1 MYVYLTRY
9 AEEQQDLALLSISTF
24 QRALKDPNQ
33 LIRASALRVLSSIRV
48 PVIVP
53 IVMLAI
59 RDSAVDMSPFVRK
72 TAAHAI
78 PKLYSIDPDQKEEL
92 VGMIE
97 KLLGD
102 RTTLVV
108 GSAVMAFEEVCPERI
123 ELIHKQFRKL
133 CNLLADIDEWGQVVI
148 VNMLLRYARTQFVDP
163 NKDGDNWE
171 KEVSFYGSEDDS
183 DENEVQ
189 KPAAKA
195 MDPDHRL
202 LLKNAKPLLQSRN
215 AAVVMAT
222 AQLYYHCAPRP
233 EVQVVAKAMIR
244 LLRSST
250 EVQSLV
256 LNCIASMTSGKRNS
270 SMFEPHLRNFFIGS
284 GTDPTH
290 IKILKLEIMTNLATA
305 GNIGIILREFQSYIT
320 GQDKVCVAAT
330 IQAIGRC
337 AATIEEVTD
346 TCLNGLVHLLSNR
359 DEAVVAESV
368 VVIKRLLQTQ
378 AGDHT
383 EIIEHMAKLVDTITE
398 PAAKAAILWV
408 LGEYSERVPKIAP
421 DVLRKMAKTFPNE
434 DPQVKLQIL
443 NLAVKLCL
451 CNPKQTRLLAQ
462 YVFNLAKYDMNY
474 DIRDRARFM
483 RGFIF
488 SENKLS
494 KCAKKIFLAA
504 KPAPYTESKFH
515 NRQNYQLGSMS
526 HYLNTK
532 VSGYQDLPD
541 FPEEAPDASVRNVE
555 PVKAPNPWEKTVEA
569 NKAKKKAAKSASKG
583 FYSEESSSDSG
594 SSSSSSSSSGSS
606 SESEESEDDGLV
618 VKKDSNT
625 LLLIEEGSK
634 NGEAG
639 KDDETEDSSSD
650 SDESSS
656 EESETSSDSN
666 DEKEV
671 PKPNKKQ
678 PAKKAPVQPK
688 SSNLDLLLSL
698 EDDISSVPIH
708 PSSSS
713 TTPTLGGLLAPSAAL
728 PSISSPT
735 EAAPMFVPVKENE
748 LLSKMNSNGLQVTYR
763 YSRSKHLYSDS
774 MTSIQL
780 TLKNLGTEDLNDIR
794 IGSQNLA
801 PGMALHE
808 FPAIASLPTGAT
820 QNATIGID
828 FNDSTNT
835 ASLFFVA
842 SSRTHQVQIQ
852 PKVGELIRPINMSEA
867 NFDQERGKLRGMN
880 EVETTIE
887 LPIAHSDD
895 ASVKK
900 RIYENGN
907 LLQVPSLESNVLKFA
922 GHTNSNKHVILL
934 SIESGKKLT
943 VNCEKMV
950 MGSMLSKEI
959 KSALQR

>member
-1 MYVYLTRY
+1 MTRY

-92 VGMIE
+92 VAMIE

-108 GSAVMAFEEVCPERI
+108 GSAVMAFEEVCPERT

-189 KPAAKA
+189 KPAPKS

-222 AQLYYHCAPRP
+222 AQLYYHLAPRP

-443 NLAVKLCL
+443 NLAIKLCL

-504 KPAPYTESKFH
+504 KPAPYTESKFY

-532 VSGYQDLPD
+532 VNGYQDLPD

-569 NKAKKKAAKSASKG
+569 NKAKKKAKAKSASKG
-583 FYSEESSSDSG
+583 FYSEESSSASDSG
-594 SSSSSSSSSGSS
+594 SSGSSSGSS
-606 SESEESEDDGLV
+606 SESSSESEDSEDEGLV

-625 LLLIEEGSK
+625 LLLMGEGS
-634 NGEAG
+634 NGGGGTGAA
-639 KDDETEDSSSD
+639 DTEDSSSD

-656 EESETSSDSN
+656 EESESSSDSN
-666 DEKEV
+666 DEKCS
-671 PKPNKKQ
+671 KKQ
-678 PAKKAPVQPK
+678 PIKKAPVQPK

-698 EDDISSVPIH
+698 EDDLSSVPVH
-708 PSSSS
+708 PSST
-713 TTPTLGGLLAPSAAL
+713 TTPTLGGLLTPSAA
-728 PSISSPT
+728 PTSSLSPTT
-735 EAAPMFVPVKENE
+735 EAAPMFVPVKENM
-748 LLSKMNSNGLQVTYR
+748 LLSKMNSNGLQITYR
-763 YSRSKHLYSDS
+763 FSRSKHLYSDS

-780 TLKNLGTEDLNDIR
+780 TLKNLGAEDLTEIK
-794 IGSQNLA
+794 IGSQSLA

-808 FPAIASLPTGAT
+808 FPTMASLPTGAT

-828 FNDSTNT
+828 FNDSTNP
-835 ASLFFVA
+835 ASLYFVA
-842 SSRTHQVQIQ
+842 SGRTHQVQIQ

-867 NFDQERGKLRGMN
+867 YFEQERGKLRGMN

-887 LPIAHSDD
+887 LPAAHSDD

-900 RIYENGN
+900 RIYEHSN

-922 GHTNSNKHVILL
+922 GHTNSKKHVILL
-934 SIESGKKLT
+934 SLENGKKLT

-959 KSALQR
+959 KAALQH